1 MNYGRLLCV
10 GTQNKLPLVQTENR
24 GVNYGRLTSVV
35 EYINA
40 APSGAGIE
48 ENELWQAYMCVGTQ
62 T

>member
-24 GVNYGRLTSVV
+24 GVNYGRLTNVV
-35 EYINA
+35 EHINA

-48 ENELWQAYMCVGTQ
+48 KKEVWQACV
-62 T
+62 

>member
-1 MNYGRLLCV
+1 MQRRMNYGRLLRE
-10 GTQNKLPLVQTENR
+10 GTQDKLPLVQTDNR

-48 ENELWQAYMCVGTQ
+48 KKEVWQACV
-62 T
+62 